1 MSPTTPSHHP
11 LIEAEREE
19 FDYLSWRRETKG
31 NDGLRDED
39 ARRLVYLWSRVDPAP
54 ISSRPASAAS
64 FATRTDLTIESDL
77 CVTPSMRQRVQS
89 RWESGRDRDSYGA
102 FQKTQTFRDFEA
114 QVAAARDQGMASP
127 SASRSARR
135 SMPLSMP
142 GRYCSGSGSPSSE
155 PHSAGIYEHSIP
167 SPSPPIPFG
176 ARRWRAENSVPTADM
191 SAPKSVLSDYN
202 PHRDP
207 HIDDDDD
214 DDDEASNAESEDTVN
229 PIDATAA
236 QLSRLQSQHD
246 EALQGWNRSITK
258 AARFEAEAMRLRIRI
273 ALLRGEQVDSG
284 QRKGHL
290 DTGVESADVGTGKKT
305 RRGHRR
311 NKNMPAY
318 TSDHTSISGN
328 DMA

>member
-1 MSPTTPSHHP
+1 MCPTTPSHHP
-11 LIEAEREE
+11 LTEAEREE
-19 FDYLSWRRETKG
+19 FYYLSWRLRTKG

-39 ARRLVYLWSRVDPAP
+39 ARRLVDLWSRVDPAP

-77 CVTPSMRQRVQS
+77 RVTPSIRQRVQS
-89 RWESGRDRDSYGA
+89 RWESGRDRNSHGA

-114 QVAAARDQGMASP
+114 QVVAAGDQGMASP

-135 SMPLSMP
+135 SMPPSMP
-142 GRYCSGSGSPSSE
+142 GRYSSGKGLPSSE
-155 PHSAGIYEHSIP
+155 QHSAGIYERSIP
-167 SPSPPIPFG
+167 SPSPPISFDV
-176 ARRWRAENSVPTADM
+176 RRWRSDNSAPTADM
-191 SAPKSVLSDYN
+191 SAPKH

-207 HIDDDDD
+207 YIDDD
-214 DDDEASNAESEDTVN
+214 DDDEASSAESEDTVN
-229 PIDATAA
+229 PIDTTAA

-258 AARFEAEAMRLRIRI
+258 AAAFEAEAMRLRIRI
-273 ALLRGEQVDSG
+273 ALLRGEQKDSG
-284 QRKGHL
+284 QGRGKHL
-290 DTGVESADVGTGKKT
+290 DTGVESAAVGADKKT

-318 TSDHTSISGN
+318 ASGHISSR
-328 DMA
+328 

>member
-1 MSPTTPSHHP
+1 MCPTTPSHHP
-11 LIEAEREE
+11 LTEAEREE
-19 FDYLSWRRETKG
+19 FYYLSGRFRTKG
-31 NDGLRDED
+31 NDGLRDEN
-39 ARRLVYLWSRVDPAP
+39 ARRLLDLWSRVDPAP

-64 FATRTDLTIESDL
+64 FATRTDLTIESNL
-77 CVTPSMRQRVQS
+77 RVTPSMGERVQS
-89 RWESGRDRDSYGA
+89 RWMSGRDRDSYGA

-135 SMPLSMP
+135 SMPPSMP
-142 GRYCSGSGSPSSE
+142 GRYGSGKGSPSSE
-155 PHSAGIYEHSIP
+155 QHSAARYERSVP
-167 SPSPPIPFG
+167 SPSPSPRIPFDV
-176 ARRWRAENSVPTADM
+176 RRWRSEDSAPPADM
-191 SAPKSVLSDYN
+191 SAPKH

-207 HIDDDDD
+207 YIND
-214 DDDEASNAESEDTVN
+214 DDDEASSAESEDTVN
-229 PIDATAA
+229 PINTTAA

-258 AARFEAEAMRLRIRI
+258 AAAFEAEAMRLRIRI

-284 QRKGHL
+284 QGRGKHL
-290 DTGVESADVGTGKKT
+290 DTGVESAAVGADKET

-318 TSDHTSISGN
+318 ASGHISSR
-328 DMA
+328 